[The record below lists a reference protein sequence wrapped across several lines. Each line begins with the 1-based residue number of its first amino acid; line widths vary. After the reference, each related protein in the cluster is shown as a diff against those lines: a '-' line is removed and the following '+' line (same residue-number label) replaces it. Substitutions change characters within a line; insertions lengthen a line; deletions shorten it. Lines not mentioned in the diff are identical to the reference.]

1 VKGGITLG
9 SRIDSHRAAVV
20 QAGRQ
25 LCELG
30 LSTGSAGNLSV
41 RESGHI
47 LISPTGVPLDA
58 MTTDLLSVLDL
69 NGRLV
74 EGPPPSKEVPLH
86 VAFYGR
92 AEAPAAVAHVHS
104 PYATAHSCLA
114 PWSETSALPPIT
126 PYLIMRV
133 GHVPLIP
140 YANPGDQAQAQTV
153 HGYPQP
159 INAVLLANH
168 GPITAGATL
177 GQAIERLVE
186 IEQAAR
192 LCALTHGREP
202 RHLSPAVVAELLE
215 RARSHG
221 RLPPRQDERQAE
233 RRTETFPILPH
244 KQAPARLH
252 APPAGA

>member
-47 LISPTGVPLDA
+47 LISPTGVPLD
-58 MTTDLLSVLDL
+58 
-69 NGRLV
+69 
-74 EGPPPSKEVPLH
+74 